1 MEMKKNDRFVLKIED
16 MGENGEGIG
25 RLDGYIWFVKDA
37 VIGDVI
43 EAGVTK
49 MKKQYGFARL
59 IRVIEPSEYRTEERC
74 PSARRCGGCQIQA
87 VDYQEQL
94 RLKEKKVYNNLKR
107 IGGLSSL
114 LLPGGEETTE
124 QTKEETERNAVVM
137 EPIIGMEN
145 PWRYRNKAQFPFGRN
160 KDGRIVTGF
169 YAGRTHDIVEQ
180 EDCLLGVEENREILS
195 IIRNFM
201 EEYKIEPYNEETHRG
216 LVRHVLIRKG
226 FQTGELM
233 VCLVINGRKL
243 PGQQALTERLLE
255 IPGMTSISLNVNQ
268 EKTNVILGKELINL
282 WGEGHITDYIGAVQY
297 RISPLS
303 FYQVNPVQT
312 ERLYGTALEYAGLTG
327 NETVWDLYC
336 GIGTISLFLAQ
347 KAKQV
352 YGVEIVPQ
360 AIDDARENARLNHM
374 ENVEFFVGKA
384 EEVLPEQ
391 YERNQIYADV
401 IVVDPPRK
409 GCDEKCLETIVKMS
423 PNRVVYV
430 SCNSSTLARD
440 VKYLEER
447 GYRTERVRCVDM
459 FPHSGHVETVVLL
472 GRKKSTEDMVY
483 AYVDYEPEDD
493 AYLHGMKGN
502 ATYREIKEWIKAEY
516 GMSVSSLYVAQIK
529 DKCGFEK
536 RQNYNIGENKAH
548 VPNCPPEKE
557 KAILKAF
564 KHFRMI

>member
-243 PGQQALTERLLE
+243 PGQQALTEHLLE

-459 FPHSGHVETVVLL
+459 FPHSGHVETCVLL
-472 GRKKSTEDMVY
+472 QRRTM
-483 AYVDYEPEDD
+483 
-493 AYLHGMKGN
+493 
-502 ATYREIKEWIKAEY
+502 
-516 GMSVSSLYVAQIK
+516 
-529 DKCGFEK
+529 
-536 RQNYNIGENKAH
+536 
-548 VPNCPPEKE
+548 
-557 KAILKAF
+557 
-564 KHFRMI
+564 

>member
-472 GRKKSTEDMVY
+472 SRKTPDDTIE
-483 AYVDYEPEDD
+483 VDLDLDELDITAAES
-493 AYLHGMKGN
+493 K
-502 ATYREIKEWIKAEY
+502 ATYQEIKDYVLKEFGLE
-516 GMSVSSLYVAQIK
+516 VSTLYISQIK
-529 DKCGFEK
+529 RKCGIDVGEH
-536 RQNYNIGENKAH
+536 YNISQKENQK
-548 VPNCPPEKE
+548 VPQCPKEKE
-557 KAILKAF
+557 DAIRAALE
-564 KHFRMI
+564 HFAMI